1 MRAMHT
7 KSAQFHVVSRES
19 FDEEAPRDLGSFTH
33 LLFLSGGS
41 YLSYRKNFVDL
52 FIVTRLL
59 P

>member
-41 YLSYRKNFVDL
+41 YLSYRNKLRRQVHSDS
-52 FIVTRLL
+52 IS